1 MGEGER
7 HRLKQG
13 RKAVKQAGKFECV
26 SARPHLKREIRPHD
40 NASVVPQQRDSG
52 WNMKVLTH
60 CCVNL
65 DNGLGL
71 QSRSP
76 PHIKV

>member
-7 HRLKQG
+7 HRLKQE

-26 SARPHLKREIRPHD
+26 LARPHLKREIRPHD
-40 NASVVPQQRDSG
+40 NASVVPQQRHSG

-60 CCVNL
+60 
-65 DNGLGL
+65 
-71 QSRSP
+71 
-76 PHIKV
+76 